1 MKCKALRCIYYN
13 EGNGYTVASYVTEE
27 ALPEKV
33 STQKNSQYGMFTAVG
48 NELPT
53 EEGLE
58 VELNG
63 TWKDGKFGMQYKVS
77 SFQVVLPTN
86 TEGIKAYLASDFI
99 KGIGPVLAERIVDHY
114 KEKTFEILEKDPE
127 RLLEIKGI
135 TKKKL
140 VEILEGYQSS
150 ETLVRLMVA
159 LSPFGVTPRKVTQ
172 IQEHFGNAAPLII
185 QDTPFRLCEI
195 PGFGFLTVDPIAV
208 KAKNFKPDEPMRI
221 KAAILHVMSE
231 AEGEGHL
238 YLSCEQVLTRTGRL
252 LNHKGA
258 DGQVTERA
266 IRDVGN
272 EMIREDGTLVCNAG
286 GFYAK
291 KSFEAELGAAAS
303 LVKFSLQKGM
313 GRNVET
319 ILRDIQKK
327 EKILL
332 NARQKAGILEAFQ
345 NPVSIITGGPGRGK
359 TTIIRF
365 IMAVQEALNKNAE
378 ILLCAP
384 TGCARRRMSD
394 CTAYPALT
402 IHKAVGLKGEAGEEE
417 WSEECSIQAELIIV
431 DECSMIDMYLMDK
444 FLSRVQNGARMVF
457 LGDKDQLESV
467 GPGNVFKEM
476 IESGVIPVTVLTE
489 SFRQEGKSTIIQ
501 NADKINERK
510 TNLVF
515 DDTFQF
521 YPAADDTEASELI
534 QKLYREELQKNEN
547 QAEGIQ
553 VISPLRKDTRAG
565 ADALNPVLR
574 DIVNPKRYGYPEIKN
589 GTTLYREKDLV
600 MQLKNI
606 EEVANGDVGEVLNIY
621 RADGKNVM
629 RVDFG
634 DGKIM
639 EYTDDDIWPLNLAY
653 CITVH
658 KAQGDEYPVVILPM
672 LTSFYRMLRKNLFYT
687 AVTRAK
693 RKVIIVGSKNAMAIA
708 IKNDTLSKRNT
719 MFGLRIRK
727 IYEAYLEQE
736 KKSA

>member
-140 VEILEGYQSS
+140 MEILEGYQSS
-150 ETLVRLMVA
+150 ETLRQLMVA
-159 LSPFGVTPRKVTQ
+159 LSPFGVTPRKVAQ

-258 DGQVTERA
+258 ERQVTERT

-384 TGCARRRMSD
+384 TGRARRRMSD

-402 IHKAVGLKGEAGEEE
+402 VHKAVGL
-417 WSEECSIQAELIIV
+417 
-431 DECSMIDMYLMDK
+431 
-444 FLSRVQNGARMVF
+444 
-457 LGDKDQLESV
+457 
-467 GPGNVFKEM
+467 
-476 IESGVIPVTVLTE
+476 
-489 SFRQEGKSTIIQ
+489 
-501 NADKINERK
+501 
-510 TNLVF
+510 
-515 DDTFQF
+515 
-521 YPAADDTEASELI
+521 
-534 QKLYREELQKNEN
+534 
-547 QAEGIQ
+547 
-553 VISPLRKDTRAG
+553 
-565 ADALNPVLR
+565 
-574 DIVNPKRYGYPEIKN
+574 
-589 GTTLYREKDLV
+589 
-600 MQLKNI
+600 
-606 EEVANGDVGEVLNIY
+606 
-621 RADGKNVM
+621 
-629 RVDFG
+629 
-634 DGKIM
+634 
-639 EYTDDDIWPLNLAY
+639 
-653 CITVH
+653 
-658 KAQGDEYPVVILPM
+658 
-672 LTSFYRMLRKNLFYT
+672 
-687 AVTRAK
+687 
-693 RKVIIVGSKNAMAIA
+693 
-708 IKNDTLSKRNT
+708 
-719 MFGLRIRK
+719 
-727 IYEAYLEQE
+727 
-736 KKSA
+736 

>member
-53 EEGLE
+53 EDGLE

-114 KEKTFEILEKDPE
+114 KEKTFEILEKDPG

-140 VEILEGYQSS
+140 MEILEGYQSS
-150 ETLVRLMVA
+150 ETLRQLMVA
-159 LSPFGVTPRKVTQ
+159 LSPFGVTPRKVAQ
-172 IQEHFGNAAPLII
+172 IQEHFGNAAPFII

-238 YLSCEQVLTRTGRL
+238 YLSCGQVLTRTGRL

-258 DGQVTERA
+258 DGQVTERT

-384 TGCARRRMSD
+384 TGRARRRMSD

-417 WSEECSIQAELIIV
+417 WSEECSIQA
-431 DECSMIDMYLMDK
+431 
-444 FLSRVQNGARMVF
+444 
-457 LGDKDQLESV
+457 
-467 GPGNVFKEM
+467 
-476 IESGVIPVTVLTE
+476 
-489 SFRQEGKSTIIQ
+489 
-501 NADKINERK
+501 
-510 TNLVF
+510 
-515 DDTFQF
+515 
-521 YPAADDTEASELI
+521 
-534 QKLYREELQKNEN
+534 
-547 QAEGIQ
+547 
-553 VISPLRKDTRAG
+553 
-565 ADALNPVLR
+565 
-574 DIVNPKRYGYPEIKN
+574 
-589 GTTLYREKDLV
+589 
-600 MQLKNI
+600 
-606 EEVANGDVGEVLNIY
+606 
-621 RADGKNVM
+621 
-629 RVDFG
+629 
-634 DGKIM
+634 
-639 EYTDDDIWPLNLAY
+639 
-653 CITVH
+653 
-658 KAQGDEYPVVILPM
+658 
-672 LTSFYRMLRKNLFYT
+672 
-687 AVTRAK
+687 
-693 RKVIIVGSKNAMAIA
+693 
-708 IKNDTLSKRNT
+708 
-719 MFGLRIRK
+719 
-727 IYEAYLEQE
+727 
-736 KKSA
+736 

>member
-1 MKCKALRCIYYN
+1 M
-13 EGNGYTVASYVTEE
+13 
-27 ALPEKV
+27 
-33 STQKNSQYGMFTAVG
+33 
-48 NELPT
+48 
-53 EEGLE
+53 
-58 VELNG
+58 
-63 TWKDGKFGMQYKVS
+63 
-77 SFQVVLPTN
+77 
-86 TEGIKAYLASDFI
+86 
-99 KGIGPVLAERIVDHY
+99 
-114 KEKTFEILEKDPE
+114 
-127 RLLEIKGI
+127 
-135 TKKKL
+135 
-140 VEILEGYQSS
+140 
-150 ETLVRLMVA
+150 
-159 LSPFGVTPRKVTQ
+159 
-172 IQEHFGNAAPLII
+172 
-185 QDTPFRLCEI
+185 
-195 PGFGFLTVDPIAV
+195 
-208 KAKNFKPDEPMRI
+208 
-221 KAAILHVMSE
+221 
-231 AEGEGHL
+231 
-238 YLSCEQVLTRTGRL
+238 
-252 LNHKGA
+252 
-258 DGQVTERA
+258 
-266 IRDVGN
+266 
-272 EMIREDGTLVCNAG
+272 
-286 GFYAK
+286 
-291 KSFEAELGAAAS
+291 
-303 LVKFSLQKGM
+303 
-313 GRNVET
+313 ET

-384 TGCARRRMSD
+384 TGRARRRMSD

-444 FLSRVQNGARMVF
+444 FLSQVQNGARMVF

-553 VISPLRKDTRAG
+553 VIYPLRKDTRAG

-693 RKVIIVGSKNAMAIA
+693 RKVIIVGSKIAMAIA

>member
-1 MKCKALRCIYYN
+1 MKCKPVRCIYYN

-27 ALPEKV
+27 ILPAKV
-33 STQKNSQYGMFTAVG
+33 NDQKNSQYGMFVAVG

-53 EEGLE
+53 EDGLE

-63 TWKDGKFGMQYKVS
+63 TWKDGKFGMQYNVS
-77 SFQVVLPTN
+77 SFQIALPTN
-86 TEGIKAYLASDFI
+86 TEGIKAYLASDLI
-99 KGIGPVLAERIVDHY
+99 KGIGPVLAERIVDRY
-114 KEKTFEILEKDPE
+114 GKNTFEVLEKDPKK
-127 RLLEIKGI
+127 LLEIKGI
-135 TKKKL
+135 TKNKL
-140 VEILEGYQSS
+140 QEILEGYQNS
-150 ETLVRLMVA
+150 ETIRQLMVA
-159 LSPFGVTPRKVTQ
+159 LSPFGVTSRKAAL
-172 IQEHFGNAAPLII
+172 IQEHFGNEAVYVIHN
-185 QDTPFRLCEI
+185 TPFRLCEI
-195 PGFGFLTVDPIAV
+195 AGFGFLTVDPIAV
-208 KAKNFKPDEPMRI
+208 KAKSFKPDDPLRI
-221 KAAILHVMSE
+221 KAAILHVMAE

-238 YLSCEQVLTRTGRL
+238 YLSCEQILTRTGRL
-252 LNHKGA
+252 LNHKNASGR
-258 DGQVTERA
+258 VNERA

-272 EMIREDGTLVCNAG
+272 EMIREDGTLVCNSG
-286 GFYAK
+286 GFYSK
-291 KSFEAELGAAAS
+291 KSFDAEMGAAAS
-303 LVKFSLQKGM
+303 LVKLSLQSGLK
-313 GRNVET
+313 RNVEG

-332 NARQKAGILEAFQ
+332 NSRQKEGILEAFQ

-365 IMAVQEALNKNAE
+365 IIAVQEELNKNAE

-384 TGCARRRMSD
+384 TGRARRRMSD

-402 IHKAVGLKGEAGEEE
+402 IHKAVGLKGEAGEDE
-417 WSEECSIQAELIIV
+417 WDKEDFIEADLIIV
-431 DECSMIDMYLMDK
+431 DECSMIDMFLMDK
-444 FLSRVQNGARMVF
+444 FLSRIQNGARLVF

-521 YPAADDTEASELI
+521 YPAEDDKEAAELI
-534 QKLYREELQKNEN
+534 QRLYKEELQKNEN

-553 VISPLRKDTRAG
+553 VISPLRKDTKAG
-565 ADALNPVLR
+565 ADALNPILR
-574 DIVNPKRYGYPEIKN
+574 DLVNPKRYGYPEIKN
-589 GTTLYREKDLV
+589 GSTTYRERDIV
-600 MQLKNI
+600 MQLKNV

-621 RADGKNVM
+621 KAGGKNAM

-639 EYTDDDIWPLNLAY
+639 EYIDEDIWPLNLAY

-672 LTSFYRMLRKNLFYT
+672 LTCFYRMLRKNLFYT
-687 AVTRAK
+687 AITRAK
-693 RKVIIVGSKNAMAIA
+693 RKVIIVGSKKAMAIA
-708 IKNDTLSKRNT
+708 IKNDTVSKRNT
-719 MFGLRIRK
+719 KFGLRIRK

>member
-1 MKCKALRCIYYN
+1 MKCKAVRCIYYN
-13 EGNGYTVASYVTEE
+13 AGNGYTVASYVTEE
-27 ALPEKV
+27 TLPKEV
-33 STQKNSQYGMFTAVG
+33 SSQKNGRYGMFMAIG

-53 EEGLE
+53 EDGLE

-77 SFQVVLPTN
+77 SFQIVLPTS
-86 TEGIKAYLASDFI
+86 TEGIKAYLASDLI
-99 KGIGPVLAERIVDHY
+99 KGIGPVLAERIVDRY
-114 KEKTFEILEKDPE
+114 QENTFEVLEKNPE
-127 RLLEIKGI
+127 KLLEIKGI
-135 TKKKL
+135 TRKKL
-140 VEILEGYQSS
+140 SEILEGYRGS
-150 ETLVRLMVA
+150 ETLRQLMVT
-159 LSPFGVTPRKVTQ
+159 LSPFGVTPRKVAQ

-185 QDTPFRLCEI
+185 QNTPFRLCEI

-221 KAAILHVMSE
+221 KAAILHIMSE

-238 YLSCEQVLTRTGRL
+238 YLTCEEILKRTALL
-252 LNHKGA
+252 LNHKKETGL
-258 DGQVTERA
+258 VPERA
-266 IRDVGN
+266 IRDAGN

-365 IMAVQEALNKNAE
+365 IMAVQKALNKNAE

-384 TGCARRRMSD
+384 TGRARRRMSD

-444 FLSRVQNGARMVF
+444 FLSRVQNGTRMVF

-534 QKLYREELQKNEN
+534 QKLYREELPKNEN

-639 EYTDDDIWPLNLAY
+639 EYTEGDIWPLNLAY

-658 KAQGDEYPVVILPM
+658 KAQGSEYPVVILPM
-672 LTSFYRMLRKNLFYT
+672 LTCFYRMLRKNLFYT
-687 AVTRAK
+687 AVTRARRGVK
-693 RKVIIVGSKNAMAIA
+693 IVGSKKAMVIA
-708 IKNDTLSKRNT
+708 INNDTVSKRNT
-719 MFGLRIRK
+719 MFGYRIKK
-727 IYEAYLEQE
+727 IYKAYLEQE